1 MQPVIVAVNQVCI
14 PDGRLIC
21 ECIHRC
27 LSIGRDT
34 TGKTVP
40 GRGTKVKEEE
50 YVLDSDPLL
59 WPILLQIVLIALNA
73 VFACAEIAVISVND
87 TKLEKLAETD
97 KRARTLAKLTV
108 VPAKFLATIQVAI
121 TLSGFLG
128 SAFAADN
135 FAPYLVE
142 ALKSVGINMHPSVAV
157 ILITVILSYV
167 TLIFGEL
174 VPKRLAM
181 KNAEKLALG
190 MAKMLY
196 FVSVIFAP
204 LVWLLTV
211 STNGV
216 LRLLGVDPNAEEEEV
231 TEEEIRMMVDA
242 GSEKGTIDSDEKE
255 MIQNVF
261 EFDDIC
267 ADEICTHRPDVAFL
281 WADDSLE
288 EWEKT
293 IHESRHSLFPVCGE
307 DADDILGI
315 LDAKDY
321 FRLRGCTKDE
331 ILAQAVKR
339 PYFVPE
345 YIKADVL
352 FANMK
357 KSGNYFAVVLDEY
370 GGMDG
375 IITLRDL
382 IEQLVGTL
390 TEEDEEDRPEE
401 IQKISDELWRIQG
414 SASLDD
420 VSEALGVMLPEEDYD
435 TFGGYIFG
443 KLAAIPED
451 GSQFELEVDGLH
463 IKVLQVK
470 EHRIAGTVVRVLP
483 KEDKEEDE

>member
-1 MQPVIVAVNQVCI
+1 M
-14 PDGRLIC
+14 
-21 ECIHRC
+21 
-27 LSIGRDT
+27 
-34 TGKTVP
+34 
-40 GRGTKVKEEE
+40 
-50 YVLDSDPLL
+50 DSDPLL

-87 TKLEKLAETD
+87 AKLEKLAETD
-97 KRARTLAKLTV
+97 SRARILQKLTK

-135 FAPYLVE
+135 FAPYLVN
-142 ALKSVGINMHPSVAV
+142 ALKSVGITIHQSVAV
-157 ILITVILSYV
+157 VLITVILSYV

-181 KNAEKLALG
+181 KSAEKLALG

-196 FVSVIFAP
+196 GVSVIFAP

-216 LRLLGVDPNAEEEEV
+216 LRLLGVDPNAEEEQV

-242 GSEKGTIDSDEKE
+242 GSEKGTIDTDEKE

-261 EFDDIC
+261 EFDDIS

-315 LDAKDY
+315 LDAKDF
-321 FRLRGCTKDE
+321 FRLRGSSKDE

-390 TEEDEEDRPEE
+390 TEEDEEDRTEE
-401 IQKISDELWRIQG
+401 IEKVSEDLWRIQG
-414 SASLDD
+414 STPMDD
-420 VSEALGVMLPEEDYD
+420 VSEALGVELPEEDYD

-443 KLAAIPED
+443 KLAVIPED

-470 EHRIAGTVVRVLP
+470 EHRIEGTLVRVLP
-483 KEDKEEDE
+483 KQEEAESDREKTGREKA

>member
-1 MQPVIVAVNQVCI
+1 MQPVIVNKML
-14 PDGRLIC
+14 PR
-21 ECIHRC
+21 R
-27 LSIGRDT
+27 RN
-34 TGKTVP
+34 
-40 GRGTKVKEEE
+40 RYKEEE
-50 YVLDSDPLL
+50 FILDGDLL
-59 WPILLQIVLIALNA
+59 LPILLQIVLIALNA

-87 TKLEKLAETD
+87 AKLEKIAETD
-97 KRARTLAKLTV
+97 KRGKTLQKLTR
-108 VPAKFLATIQVAI
+108 VPTKFLSTIQVAI

-135 FAPYLVE
+135 FAPYLVNG
-142 ALKSVGINMHPSVAV
+142 LKSVGITLHQSVAV
-157 ILITVILSYV
+157 VLITVILSYI

-181 KNAEKLALG
+181 KNPEKLALG

-196 FVSVIFAP
+196 VVSVIFSP

-216 LRLLGVDPNAEEEEV
+216 LRLLGVDPNEEDEQV
-231 TEEEIRMMVDA
+231 TEEEIRLMVDA
-242 GSEKGTIDSDEKE
+242 GSEKGTIDTDEKE

-261 EFDDIC
+261 EFDDIS
-267 ADEICTHRPDVAFL
+267 ADEICTHRPDVTL
-281 WADDSLE
+281 IWADDSME

-357 KSGNYFAVVLDEY
+357 KNGNYFAVVLDEY

-390 TEEDEEDRPEE
+390 TEEDEEDRPED

-414 SASLDD
+414 STPLDD
-420 VSEALGVMLPEEDYD
+420 VSEALGVELPEEDYD
-435 TFGGYIFG
+435 TFSGYIFG
-443 KLAAIPED
+443 KLAVIPED
-451 GSQFELEVDGLH
+451 GSQFELEADGLH

-470 EHRIAGTVVRVLP
+470 EHRIEGTLVRVLP
-483 KEDKEEDE
+483 KEPEEEAEKGKEKP

>member
-1 MQPVIVAVNQVCI
+1 M
-14 PDGRLIC
+14 
-21 ECIHRC
+21 
-27 LSIGRDT
+27 
-34 TGKTVP
+34 
-40 GRGTKVKEEE
+40 
-50 YVLDSDPLL
+50 DSDPLL
-59 WPILLQIVLIALNA
+59 WPILLQVVLIALNA

-87 TKLEKLAETD
+87 TKLEKMADTD
-97 KRARTLAKLTV
+97 RRARTLVKLTR
-108 VPAKFLATIQVAI
+108 VPSKFLATIQVAI

-135 FAPYLVE
+135 FAPYLVG
-142 ALKSVGINMHPSVAV
+142 ALKGAGITLHQSVAV
-157 ILITVILSYV
+157 VLITVILSYI
-167 TLIFGEL
+167 TLVFGEL

-196 FVSVIFAP
+196 GVSVIFAP
-204 LVWLLTV
+204 LVWLLTA

-216 LRLLGVDPNAEEEEV
+216 LRLFGMDPNEEPEEV
-231 TEEEIRMMVDA
+231 TEEEIRMMVDV
-242 GSEKGTIDSDEKE
+242 GSEKGTIDTDEKE

-267 ADEICTHRPDVAFL
+267 ADEICTHRPDVALL
-281 WADDSLE
+281 WADDSPE
-288 EWEKT
+288 EWEKE

-321 FRLRGCTKDE
+321 FRLRGSSKDE

-370 GGMDG
+370 GGMNG

-390 TEEDEEDRPEE
+390 TEEDEEDRTEE
-401 IQKISDELWRIQG
+401 VEQISDELWRIQG

-420 VSEALGVMLPEEDYD
+420 VSKVLGVMLPEEDYD

-443 KLAAIPED
+443 KLGAIPED

-470 EHRIAGTVVRVLP
+470 EHRIAGTIVRVLP
-483 KEDKEEDE
+483 KAAEEKTEE